1 MESEFSNMKPN
12 MKEFMETLAASYRV
26 EGEVLDIE
34 TGKKVY
40 NYLKHCNNNAAL

>member
-1 MESEFSNMKPN
+1 MKPN

-26 EGEVLDIE
+26 EGEVLNIE

-40 NYLKHCNNNAAL
+40 KYLKHCNNNAVL